1 MARRRDSE
9 GYAPKP
15 RNDAY
20 TILMVI
26 SLLAMIA
33 ACGIM
38 YFELRKYPPEQ
49 LLAPETYPPKPAA
62 GRSVR

>member
-1 MARRRDSE
+1 MPRTGYE
-9 GYAPKP
+9 GYEPKP

-33 ACGIM
+33 ACVIM
-38 YFELRKYPPEQ
+38 FFELRKYPPDK
-49 LLAPETYPPKPAA
+49 LVAPENYAPKPPA
-62 GRSVR
+62 GRPLR

>member
-1 MARRRDSE
+1 MPTRDHQ
-9 GYAPKP
+9 GYEPKP

-33 ACGIM
+33 ACAIM
-38 YFELRKYPPEQ
+38 YFELRKYPPDQ
-49 LLAPETYPPKPAA
+49 LIAPETSAPKPART
-62 GRSVR
+62 GR